1 MVRKLNEDV
10 DNTFELAKVLKS
22 DLTEMRA
29 QLVKIDKELEWF
41 DVEVDD
47 IINGDADV
55 TVDYAKALANLVLDI
70 YTKLNQAERLT
81 RLGPNNLP
89 D

>member
-22 DLTEMRA
+22 NLTEMRA

-41 DVEVDD
+41 DVEVND

-70 YTKLNQAERLT
+70 HTKLNQAERLT
-81 RLGPNNLP
+81 RLGPNDLP
-89 D
+89 

>member
-10 DNTFELAKVLKS
+10 YNTFEMAKVLKS
-22 DLTEMRA
+22 NLSNIRE
-29 QLVKIDKELEWF
+29 QLNKIDDELEWF

-55 TVDYAKALANLVLDI
+55 TVDYSIALANLVLDI

>member
-29 QLVKIDKELEWF
+29 QLVKIDNELEWF